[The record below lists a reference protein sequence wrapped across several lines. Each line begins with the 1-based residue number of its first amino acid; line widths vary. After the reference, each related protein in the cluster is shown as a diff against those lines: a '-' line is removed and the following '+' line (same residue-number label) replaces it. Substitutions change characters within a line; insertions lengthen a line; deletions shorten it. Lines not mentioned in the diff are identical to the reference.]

1 MSSARRRTRHR
12 PRLRRRTDL
21 GGGIRALALLLVLG
35 APLLGCGAKEP
46 PVLGTVPDFSL
57 TERSGSVV
65 HAGDLD
71 GSIWIAGFIFT
82 RCPDVCPALTAR
94 MADLQ
99 KALAG
104 EPAIQL
110 VSISV
115 DPTHDTPEVL
125 RGYAE
130 RAGAKDDWL
139 FLTGPRDQVA
149 SLLKDGFKVA
159 FADDGPATAPITH
172 SDRFVLVDREM
183 RIRGYY
189 HGSDRDDLARLERD
203 AAALRDRRMS

>member
-1 MSSARRRTRHR
+1 MSSARRRHRPR

-21 GGGIRALALLLVLG
+21 GGGARTLALLLVLG
-35 APLLGCGAKEP
+35 APLLGCGTKEP

-57 TERSGSVV
+57 TERSGSVI

-71 GSIWIAGFIFT
+71 GAVWIAGFIFT

-104 EPAIQL
+104 SPAIHL

-159 FADDGPATAPITH
+159 FADDGPAEAPITH
-172 SDRFVLVDREM
+172 SDRLVLVDRER

-189 HGSDRDDLARLERD
+189 HGREAEDLARLTHD
-203 AAALRDRRMS
+203 AQTLRGG

>member
-1 MSSARRRTRHR
+1 MRART
-12 PRLRRRTDL
+12 L
-21 GGGIRALALLLVLG
+21 AALLLYVGSL
-35 APLLGCGAKEP
+35 AGCGGGEL
-46 PVLGTVPDFSL
+46 PVLGTVPRFML
-57 TERSGSVV
+57 TERSGNAVRASDLEGSV
-65 HAGDLD
+65 
-71 GSIWIAGFIFT
+71 WIAGFIFT

-115 DPTHDTPEVL
+115 DPTHDTPAIL
-125 RGYAE
+125 RDYAAQ
-130 RAGAKDDWL
+130 AGANNDWL

-159 FADDGPATAPITH
+159 YADDGPAEAPITH
-172 SDRFVLVDREM
+172 SDRLVLVDRER

-189 HGSDRDDLARLERD
+189 HGREAEDLARLTHD
-203 AAALRDRRMS
+203 AQTLRGG

>member
-1 MSSARRRTRHR
+1 MSSARRRHR
-12 PRLRRRTDL
+12 PHQLPRRRTDL
-21 GGGIRALALLLVLG
+21 GAGARTLALLLVLG
-35 APLLGCGAKEP
+35 APLLGCGGREP
-46 PVLGTVPDFSL
+46 PVLGTVPDFAL
-57 TERSGSVV
+57 TERSGSVI

-71 GSIWIAGFIFT
+71 GSVWIAGFIFT

-94 MADLQ
+94 MAGLQ

-104 EPAIQL
+104 SPAVHL

-125 RGYAE
+125 RGYAAQ
-130 RAGAKDDWL
+130 AGAKDDWL

-159 FADDGPATAPITH
+159 FADDGPAEAPITH
-172 SDRFVLVDREM
+172 SDRLVLVDRER

-189 HGSDRDDLARLERD
+189 HGREAEDLARLTRD
-203 AAALRDRRMS
+203 AETLRGG

>member
-1 MSSARRRTRHR
+1 MSSARRRHR
-12 PRLRRRTDL
+12 PHPRLRRRTDL
-21 GGGIRALALLLVLG
+21 GGGARTLALLLVLG
-35 APLLGCGAKEP
+35 APLLGCGTKEP
-46 PVLGTVPDFSL
+46 PVLGAIPDFSL

-65 HAGDLD
+65 HAADLD
-71 GSIWIAGFIFT
+71 GSVWIAGFIFT

-104 EPAIQL
+104 SPAIHL

-149 SLLKDGFKVA
+149 ALLKDGFKVA
-159 FADDGPATAPITH
+159 FADDGPAEAPITH
-172 SDRFVLVDREM
+172 SDRLVLVDGER

-189 HGSDRDDLARLERD
+189 HGREAEDLARLRRD
-203 AAALRDRRMS
+203 AETLRGG

>member
-1 MSSARRRTRHR
+1 M
-12 PRLRRRTDL
+12 
-21 GGGIRALALLLVLG
+21 
-35 APLLGCGAKEP
+35 
-46 PVLGTVPDFSL
+46 
-57 TERSGSVV
+57 
-65 HAGDLD
+65 AG
-71 GSIWIAGFIFT
+71 
-82 RCPDVCPALTAR
+82 
-94 MADLQ
+94 LQ

-104 EPAIQL
+104 SPAVHL

-159 FADDGPATAPITH
+159 FADDGPAEAPITH
-172 SDRFVLVDREM
+172 SDRLVLVDRER

-189 HGSDRDDLARLERD
+189 HGREAEDLERLTRD
-203 AAALRDRRMS
+203 AETLRGG

>member
-1 MSSARRRTRHR
+1 MSSAKRRIR
-12 PRLRRRTDL
+12 PRLRLRPRTDL
-21 GGGIRALALLLVLG
+21 GRGARILALLLVLG

-57 TERSGSVV
+57 TERSGSVI
-65 HAGDLD
+65 HAADLD
-71 GSIWIAGFIFT
+71 GSVWIAGFIFT

-104 EPAIQL
+104 EPAIHM

-115 DPTHDTPEVL
+115 DPTHDTPAIL
-125 RGYAE
+125 RDYAAQ
-130 RAGAKDDWL
+130 AGARDDWL

-159 FADDGPATAPITH
+159 FADDGPAEAPITH
-172 SDRFVLVDREM
+172 SDRLVLVDGQR

-189 HGSDRDDLARLERD
+189 HGREAEDLARLTRD
-203 AAALRDRRMS
+203 AERLRGS

>member
-1 MSSARRRTRHR
+1 
-12 PRLRRRTDL
+12 
-21 GGGIRALALLLVLG
+21 
-35 APLLGCGAKEP
+35 
-46 PVLGTVPDFSL
+46 
-57 TERSGSVV
+57 
-65 HAGDLD
+65 
-71 GSIWIAGFIFT
+71 
-82 RCPDVCPALTAR
+82 

-115 DPTHDTPEVL
+115 DPTHDTPAIL
-125 RGYAE
+125 RDYAAQ
-130 RAGAKDDWL
+130 AGANNDWL

-159 FADDGPATAPITH
+159 YADDGPAEAPITH
-172 SDRFVLVDREM
+172 SDRLVLVDRER

-189 HGSDRDDLARLERD
+189 HGREAEDLARLTHD
-203 AAALRDRRMS
+203 AQTLRGG

>member
-1 MSSARRRTRHR
+1 VSSARRRTRHR

-115 DPTHDTPEVL
+115 DPTHDTPAIL
-125 RGYAE
+125 RDYAAQ
-130 RAGAKDDWL
+130 AGANNDWL

-159 FADDGPATAPITH
+159 YADDGPAEAPITH
-172 SDRFVLVDREM
+172 SDRLVLVDRER

-189 HGSDRDDLARLERD
+189 HGREAEDLARLTHD
-203 AAALRDRRMS
+203 AQTLRGG

>member
-1 MSSARRRTRHR
+1 MSSARRRRRPR
-12 PRLRRRTDL
+12 PRLRLPTEL
-21 GGGIRALALLLVLG
+21 GAGARALALLLVLG

-57 TERSGSVV
+57 TERSGSDVR
-65 HAGDLD
+65 ASDLD
-71 GSIWIAGFIFT
+71 GSVWIAGFIFT
-82 RCPDVCPALTAR
+82 RCPDVCPAITAR

-99 KALAG
+99 QALAG
-104 EPAIQL
+104 EPAIHL

-130 RAGAKDDWL
+130 RAGARNDWL

-149 SLLKDGFKVA
+149 ALLKDGFHVA
-159 FADDGPATAPITH
+159 FADDGPAEAPITH
-172 SDRFVLVDREM
+172 SDRLVLVDGKR

-189 HGSDRDDLARLERD
+189 HGREAEDLARLKRD
-203 AAALRDRRMS
+203 AEALRQ